1 MKKIIVCMAT
11 LLAMCGLASCG
22 GGTGGNDELTGTA
35 AVVAA
40 ASKMSISELE
50 QASKK
55 EMEESNET
63 FKVLGLTSALS
74 KAVDQL
80 AEKYD
85 WIKVGDGGNTF
96 VNNSYKDYT
105 LLSALEPA
113 ANSYVADYALVQ
125 DARSI
130 ADYTASG
137 ILHNYV
143 PSDVA
148 SYGLDADGIMP
159 LQGIHF
165 NKIFWTN
172 TNFETVT
179 GKKLYNIWQVAGT
192 SDDADHLSKVSFQSP
207 VTEQINMSFLLSVM
221 DKKNEERLLSSY
233 KSYYKKN
240 WEASKDYATI
250 GEQWVKQFIKNIT
263 RYHSSDGTAMKETQ
277 LKDDWNEGYVYF
289 GAYSKMK
296 DAAGKFYSVAGQ
308 ETDPILK
315 NLIIKDGENA
325 GKIKAMDTVKWDWNI
340 EGFNGYFYT
349 MFSQVVNNA
358 KHPYTACLF
367 SRYVLEGD
375 FYTKTI
381 YGSKTPN
388 EDGTKGNQYG
398 YYYPGTMGSYGSS
411 EKVTVNSYDW
421 TKAQWKERSLC
432 ESYEYLSTVRSAKVA
447 EISSLIKA

>member
-11 LLAMCGLASCG
+11 LLAMCGLASCDGGNG
-22 GGTGGNDELTGTA
+22 GGELTGTA

-40 ASKMSISELE
+40 ASKMSIEELE
-50 QASKK
+50 QASKQ
-55 EMEESNET
+55 EMEASNDT

-96 VNNSYKDYT
+96 VNNTYKDYT

-148 SYGLDADGIMP
+148 NYGLDADGTMP

-192 SDDADHLSKVSFQSP
+192 KDDTDHLSKVSFQSP

-221 DKKNEERLLSSY
+221 DKNNEERLLSSY
-233 KSYYKKN
+233 KSYYKKD
-240 WEASKDYATI
+240 WEASKDYASI
-250 GEQWVKQFIKNIT
+250 GEQWVKQFIANIT
-263 RYHSSDGTAMKETQ
+263 RYHDSDGKAMKETQ

-296 DAAGKFYSVAGQ
+296 DAAGKYYSVSGQ

-315 NLIIKDGENA
+315 DLIIKEGDNA

-367 SRYVLEGD
+367 SRYILEGD

-381 YGSKTPN
+381 YGSQTPN
-388 EDGTKGNQYG
+388 ADGTNGNQYG
-398 YYYPGTMGSYGSS
+398 YYYPGTMGAYGSS

-421 TKAQWKERSLC
+421 TKAKWKEKSLC

>member
-22 GGTGGNDELTGTA
+22 GETGGNDELTGTA

-50 QASKK
+50 EASKK
-55 EMEESNET
+55 EMEASKET
-63 FKVLGLTSALS
+63 FKVLGLTSALK
-74 KAVDQL
+74 KAVEQL
-80 AEKYD
+80 EKKYD
-85 WIKVGDGGNTF
+85 WITFGDNGNTY
-96 VNNSYKDYT
+96 VNNAYKDYT

-143 PSDVA
+143 PSDVD
-148 SYGLDADGIMP
+148 SFGLDNDGKTP

-172 TNFETVT
+172 TNFEKVT

-221 DKKNEERLLSSY
+221 DKKNEKRLLSSY
-233 KSYYKKN
+233 KSYYKKD

-250 GEQWVKQFIKNIT
+250 GDQWVKQFIKNIT
-263 RYHSSDGTAMKETQ
+263 RYHDSDGKAMKETQ

-296 DAAGKFYSVAGQ
+296 DAAGKYYSVTGQ

-315 NLIIKDGENA
+315 DLIIKEGDNA

-367 SRYVLEGD
+367 SRYILESD
-375 FYTKTI
+375 FYTNTI
-381 YGSKTPN
+381 YGSQTPN
-388 EDGTKGNQYG
+388 ADGTKGNQYG
-398 YYYPGTMGSYGSS
+398 YYYPGTMGAYGSS